1 MSWKSNILLISCFI
15 YLAHG
20 GIESLS
26 NNSPERESKEVI
38 LFDRIASAIFGK
50 EDGLAIGRDKNYLA
64 KKKFPSKTSMKQEST
79 TFEGISNSN
88 EQQFR
93 NNKKKSF
100 QMDRWQ
106 TAKPTSMAQ
115 LKDLQVQCEIE
126 MMRVRVIFDR
136 PFRGLIFSKGYYSDR
151 KCIHTPSG
159 LGQTVVTFD
168 ISLRSCGMVSSFNND
183 NHSPQ
188 GQYIENTIIIQYDP
202 QLQEVWDQARKLRCT
217 WYDFYEK
224 SVTFQPYRVNTL
236 DPVTANFL
244 GDNLRC
250 WMQIQVGKGPHA
262 SEVSGIVKIGQTM
275 TMVLGIKDD
284 ENKFDMMIRN
294 CVAHDGLRSPITL
307 VNERG
312 CIVRSKIMSNFKKI
326 KNFDV
331 TANVLAFAYFQ
342 AFKFPDSM
350 NVHFQCVVQV
360 CRDYCPDPICSD
372 KTVSDAY
379 ESNRGSLLSHRNSN
393 SVINPRSII
402 EPSNL
407 PGAINNKSTRSL
419 ESYRSVDDSKK
430 NCQRN

>member
-1 MSWKSNILLISCFI
+1 MISILLLLRID
-15 YLAHG
+15 G
-20 GIESLS
+20 GISLIESISGVVLPEDSFILCKVFTVALIKRLTCFTQTKISDARS
-26 NNSPERESKEVI
+26 NTI
-38 LFDRIASAIFGK
+38 I
-50 EDGLAIGRDKNYLA
+50 
-64 KKKFPSKTSMKQEST
+64 
-79 TFEGISNSN
+79 
-88 EQQFR
+88 
-93 NNKKKSF
+93 
-100 QMDRWQ
+100 
-106 TAKPTSMAQ
+106 
-115 LKDLQVQCEIE
+115 
-126 MMRVRVIFDR
+126 
-136 PFRGLIFSKGYYSDR
+136 KGYYSDR

-168 ISLRSCGMVSSFNND
+168 ISLRSCA
-183 NHSPQ
+183 
-188 GQYIENTIIIQYDP
+188 

-312 CIVRSKIMSNFKKI
+312 S
-326 KNFDV
+326 
-331 TANVLAFAYFQ
+331 NVLAFAYFQ

-430 NCQRN
+430 IAREINVKLETPLNNKHDSSKKISMNNSKSNDDKIYLKKSYSERVRNKRNTHSLVQQHERIRSSTARKIETERVDVETKKERFVWLHHQMFSLTYQ

>member
-1 MSWKSNILLISCFI
+1 MCNP
-15 YLAHG
+15 H
-20 GIESLS
+20 
-26 NNSPERESKEVI
+26 
-38 LFDRIASAIFGK
+38 
-50 EDGLAIGRDKNYLA
+50 
-64 KKKFPSKTSMKQEST
+64 TSDSYDSHYKV
-79 TFEGISNSN
+79 
-88 EQQFR
+88 
-93 NNKKKSF
+93 
-100 QMDRWQ
+100 
-106 TAKPTSMAQ
+106 
-115 LKDLQVQCEIE
+115 LKVQCEIE

-372 KTVSDAY
+372 KTDFQVSDAY